1 VLGERERER
10 DGSPIMCWRIAD
22 MLCVVDARYLCITKH
37 HTYGV
42 WRGWSSSAVK
52 SAFITQ
58 HAGNFLV

>member
-1 VLGERERER
+1 
-10 DGSPIMCWRIAD
+10 

-42 WRGWSSSAVK
+42 WGGWSSSAVK